1 MSLNHAELLQIRN
14 YVRRTAGIIIGDE
27 KMSMVVSRLWRH
39 VEKLGF
45 SDFRSYLQHLH
56 SAAGAESKTQMLD
69 LLTTNETYFFRE
81 PAHFKLLREQILPQ
95 LAQRENAQP
104 APRVWCAAASSGEEP
119 YSLAMVLAEK
129 FGLQGWQLLATD
141 ISSNVLEKASR
152 GMYRMERIENMPA
165 DYMKRY
171 CRRGID
177 QYDGWFMI
185 DRCMRARVTF
195 AQHNLLQKPAFELL
209 SSVQV
214 SVQGHPATDNL
225 FDVIFLR
232 NVLIYFDMPTKQRV
246 LENLVSVLRPGG
258 WLITGHCESLNG
270 LSLPLQQQS
279 PSIHRHVKTVSTTLR
294 RLPA

>member
-1 MSLNHAELLQIRN
+1 MNMSLSHAEFVQIRD
-14 YVRRTAGIIIGDE
+14 YVRRTAGIVIGDE

-45 SDFRSYLQHLH
+45 KDFGSYLQHLH
-56 SAAGAESKTQMLD
+56 TTAGAESKAQMLD

-81 PAHFKLLREQILPQ
+81 PAHFKLLREQILPHHMQ
-95 LAQRENAQP
+95 KENRQY

-119 YSLAMVLAEK
+119 YSLAMVMAEK

-152 GMYRMERIENMPA
+152 GMYRMERIENMP
-165 DYMKRY
+165 DEYMKRY
-171 CRRGID
+171 CRRGVD

-185 DRCMRARVTF
+185 DRCLRARITF
-195 AQHNLLQKPAFELL
+195 AQHNLLQRPAPELL
-209 SSVQV
+209 SSVQTQT
-214 SVQGHPATDNL
+214 SADNL

-232 NVLIYFDMPTKQRV
+232 NVLIYFDQPTKQRV
-246 LENLVSVLRPGG
+246 LDHLVSVLRPGG

-279 PSIHRHVKTVSTTLR
+279 PSIHRHLPSASTIPQ

>member
-1 MSLNHAELLQIRN
+1 MNMSLSRAEFVEIRD

-27 KMSMVVSRLWRH
+27 KASMVVSRLWRH

-45 SDFRSYLQHLH
+45 NDFGSYLRHLH
-56 SAAGAESKTQMLD
+56 TSEGALSKAQMLD

-95 LAQRENAQP
+95 FSQR

-129 FGLQGWQLLATD
+129 FGPQGWQLLATD
-141 ISSNVLEKASR
+141 ISANVLEKASR

-177 QYDGWFMI
+177 QYDGWMMI
-185 DRCMRARVTF
+185 DRCLRARVTF
-195 AQHNLLQKPAFELL
+195 AQHNLLQKPVFDLFQPG
-209 SSVQV
+209 SN
-214 SVQGHPATDNL
+214 PADHH

-232 NVLIYFDMPTKQRV
+232 NVLIYFDQPTKQRV

-270 LSLPLQQQS
+270 LSLPLQQLS
-279 PSIHRHVKTVSTTLR
+279 PSIYRHASIVSPTLQ